1 MLDETWDKSR
11 FRVANEDSYTLD
23 LPTSFS
29 SQVDTF
35 LTSCARAISK
45 FEIAIDDKTFIDEL
59 ELNSGIRA
67 VEGSV
72 SNIETTLEKIF
83 NWNVA
88 LKENERTSISGAE
101 YWGLVSNLTTIFE
114 LLSMNSDATAVKIRL
129 YGEIYA
135 DNISY
140 LQQLFRENR
149 FLTTREWVV
158 APLYKEIKRC
168 RTAELARPK
177 YDF

>member
-11 FRVANEDSYTLD
+11 FRVANEDSYTLN

-35 LTSCARAISK
+35 LTSCARAIAK
-45 FEIAIDDKTFIDEL
+45 FEIAIDDKIFIDEL

-72 SNIETTLEKIF
+72 SNIETMLETIF
-83 NWNVA
+83 NWNNA
-88 LKENERTSISGAE
+88 LKDNERVSISGAE

-114 LLSMNSDATAVKIRL
+114 LLSMNSETTSVKVRL
-129 YGEIYA
+129 YGTIYES
-135 DNISY
+135 NISY
-140 LQQLFRENR
+140 LQQLFRDNR

-158 APLYKEIKRC
+158 SPLYKEIKRC
-168 RTAELARPK
+168 REEELARPE
-177 YDF
+177 YNF